1 MFNYWGC
8 GEGIRQN
15 FSSIFLLFALSQDS
29 KKKTFLFVCI
39 AFLFHTTAIFFYLL
53 FYLLRDYPKY
63 GIAVIVLL
71 CLASFTSLYAA
82 FLFQYIS
89 FLPDFLSH
97 KLAFYQYEFRK
108 IVEHSVGVRNLVLPC
123 LLLVGALYFRQ
134 YIDRRWF
141 YVIVWYGIF
150 VICTLFSLGH
160 ASGRIGGLYYML
172 FGFFFF
178 IVFKKNIIS
187 LCLVGLLL
195 FVWKLRDTY
204 LFSTRIDTTH
214 TGYQAPFYK
223 YGLSGDWFYFLM
235 Q

>member
-1 MFNYWGC
+1 
-8 GEGIRQN
+8 
-15 FSSIFLLFALSQDS
+15 
-29 KKKTFLFVCI
+29 
-39 AFLFHTTAIFFYLL
+39 
-53 FYLLRDYPKY
+53 
-63 GIAVIVLL
+63 
-71 CLASFTSLYAA
+71 
-82 FLFQYIS
+82 
-89 FLPDFLSH
+89 
-97 KLAFYQYEFRK
+97 
-108 IVEHSVGVRNLVLPC
+108 
-123 LLLVGALYFRQ
+123 
-134 YIDRRWF
+134 
-141 YVIVWYGIF
+141 
-150 VICTLFSLGH
+150 
-160 ASGRIGGLYYML
+160 ML